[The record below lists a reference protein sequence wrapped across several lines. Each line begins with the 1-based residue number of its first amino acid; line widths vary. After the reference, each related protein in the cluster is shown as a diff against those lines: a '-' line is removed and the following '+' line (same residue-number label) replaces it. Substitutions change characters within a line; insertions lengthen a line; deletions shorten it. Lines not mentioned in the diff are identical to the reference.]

1 MNHLPEYISHHLTL
15 VIATV
20 VAALVA
26 LVFELRSR
34 SLSATAISANTT
46 IALQNKGALILDVR
60 SAEEFAGGRI
70 VDAKNIEL
78 DKLSEQVESL
88 KKWREK
94 PVIVC
99 CESGARSAQAAK
111 LLKSLGFAQV
121 ANLQGGLASWRSDN
135 LPLTKKSK

>member
-1 MNHLPEYISHHLTL
+1 MNHLPEYISQHLTL

-60 SAEEFAGGRI
+60 SAEEFAGGHI